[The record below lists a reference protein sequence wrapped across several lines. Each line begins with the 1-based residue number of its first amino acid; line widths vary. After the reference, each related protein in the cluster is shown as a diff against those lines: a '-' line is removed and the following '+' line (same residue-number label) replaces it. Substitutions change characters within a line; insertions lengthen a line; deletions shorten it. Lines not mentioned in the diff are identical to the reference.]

1 MNTGLERRS
10 KVPFSRRLL
19 IAVAVNA
26 AVAIVV
32 LLLRTWLS
40 VDRSVGWIAVGFI
53 ISIVYANSVW
63 TLSNLAMPSL
73 APRFS
78 RITGP
83 SSWLLLSTT
92 MLVITV
98 VGCVLAVLTLVAI
111 DIFPRGNLWKLL
123 FTSMCLAAPVS
134 FIIGFSKYVY
144 EGMRH
149 RLQMTTLKL
158 AAKELDEERA
168 RKLAVEARL
177 SSLESR
183 VHPHFLFNTLNS
195 ISSLI
200 QDDPALAERMVERL
214 SALLRFSLDSN
225 QHRTVP
231 LGKEINIVIDYL
243 EIEKARFGDRLRYSV
258 EVPPELESVEV
269 PPLALQTLVENS
281 VKYAVSQRR
290 DGGEVAVKARLE
302 GSIVKV
308 DVSDDGPGFTSEVIT
323 AGHGI
328 DNVQGRLAALF
339 DDRASLSISRLEGRT
354 RVTLAVPNESAAAT
368 VRV

>member
-1 MNTGLERRS
+1 MIAERRS
-10 KVPFSRRLL
+10 RAPFSRRLL
-19 IAVAVNA
+19 IAALVNA

-32 LLLRTWLS
+32 LLLRAWLS
-40 VDRSVGWIAVGFI
+40 IDRSIGWVAIGFI
-53 ISIVYANSVW
+53 ISLVFGTSIW
-63 TLSNLAMPSL
+63 TLSNLALPSL
-73 APRFS
+73 APRFAKL
-78 RITGP
+78 TGAA
-83 SSWLLLSTT
+83 SWLLLSST

-98 VGCVLAVLTLVAI
+98 AGCVVAVVTLVAI
-111 DIFPRGNLWKLL
+111 GIFPQNNLWKLL
-123 FTSMCLAAPVS
+123 LASLSLAAPIS
-134 FIIGFSKYVY
+134 FIIGFSRYLY

-149 RLQMTTLKL
+149 RLQTATLKL

-200 QDDPALAERMVERL
+200 QEDPALAERMVERL

-225 QHRTVP
+225 QRRTVS
-231 LGKEINIVIDYL
+231 LGQEIKIVVDYL
-243 EIEKARFGDRLRYSV
+243 EIEKARFGDRLRYWV
-258 EVPPELESVEV
+258 DVPPELESVEV
-269 PPLALQTLVENS
+269 PPLSLQTLVENS

-290 DGGEVAVKARLE
+290 DGGEVGVTARLDA
-302 GSIVKV
+302 GSVRI
-308 DVSDDGPGFTSEVIT
+308 DVSDDGPGFTPEAIT
-323 AGHGI
+323 AGHGL

-339 DDRASLSISRLEGRT
+339 DDHAGLSISAQDGRT
-354 RVTLAVPNESAAAT
+354 RVTISVPNKPAPAT